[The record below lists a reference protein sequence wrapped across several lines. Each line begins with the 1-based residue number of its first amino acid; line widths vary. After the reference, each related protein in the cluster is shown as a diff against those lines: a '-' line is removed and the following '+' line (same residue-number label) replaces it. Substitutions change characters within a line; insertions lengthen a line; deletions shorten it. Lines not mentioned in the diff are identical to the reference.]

1 MQNAEFGIKKEGGIN
16 MVKVRLMTI
25 NDWESVEKVWKDHEG
40 TNPVDDSAEG
50 FTRYLKRNPTT
61 SFVAEDDGKIIG
73 TILAGHDGRRGI
85 FHHVVVAP
93 GYRKQGIGKMLVNS
107 AAEALRKEDIHKVLL
122 VVFTHNENGNQF
134 WEHMG
139 FTERTDLVYRNKYI
153 EI

>member
-1 MQNAEFGIKKEGGIN
+1 

-25 NDWESVEKVWKDHEG
+25 NDWDGVNECWKEHEG

-50 FTRYLKRNPTT
+50 FTRYLKRNPAT
-61 SFVAEDDGKIIG
+61 SFVAEENGKIIG

-93 GYRKQGIGKMLVNS
+93 RLRGQGIGRILVES
-107 AAEALRKEDIHKVLL
+107 AMEALKKEGIQKVLV

-134 WEHMG
+134 WEPMG
-139 FTERTDLVYRNKYI
+139 FTVREDLFYRNKYI

>member
-1 MQNAEFGIKKEGGIN
+1 
-16 MVKVRLMTI
+16 MVKVRVMTV
-25 NDWESVEKVWKDHEG
+25 NDWDGVNECWTDHEG

-61 SFVAEDDGKIIG
+61 SSVAEDNGKIIG

-93 GYRKQGIGKMLVNS
+93 EYRKQGIGKMLVNS

>member
-1 MQNAEFGIKKEGGIN
+1 
-16 MVKVRLMTI
+16 MVKVRVMTV
-25 NDWESVEKVWKDHEG
+25 NDWDGVNECWTDHEG

-61 SFVAEDDGKIIG
+61 SFVAEDNGKIIG

-93 GYRKQGIGKMLVNS
+93 EYRKQGIGKMLVNS
-107 AAEALRKEDIHKVLL
+107 AAEALRQEDIHKVLL